1 MIIFKL
7 SKYEK
12 FIFYKIQNF
21 IMMIKDK
28 NIINNLCIRAQYWK
42 IANQIC
48 YVDTFF
54 SLMNSTF
61 IGECFE
67 EMTL

>member
-1 MIIFKL
+1 MIIVKL

-28 NIINNLCIRAQYWK
+28 NIIDNPMY
-42 IANQIC
+42 
-48 YVDTFF
+48 
-54 SLMNSTF
+54 
-61 IGECFE
+61 
-67 EMTL
+67 